1 MMMAVSPSAAVQTAA
16 AVAHIAE
23 MEEYGV
29 QIWMAQ
35 PAEPDEAQWA
45 ELALLLDETEQLQAR
60 QFKMATDRR
69 AYVLAHALRR
79 AALARALA
87 VAPQEIFISHEATG
101 KPVLVGAPAKRQMF
115 FSHSRSRGAVVFAL
129 SHAGP
134 IGIDVASIDTAIAD
148 FDLLAQFLALPEAR
162 RREADLGSDPA
173 VQFFFYWTA
182 LEAFWKAAGT
192 GLASGNPRIRCEKNR
207 CGTFDLLLEA
217 GGAQRPSARVVPVNA
232 PPGCMV
238 TLACLTPSA

>member
-1 MMMAVSPSAAVQTAA
+1 MMAVSLSAATQA
-16 AVAHIAE
+16 AVAVARIAE

-29 QIWMAQ
+29 QIWTAQ
-35 PAEPDEAQWA
+35 PDEPDEAQWA
-45 ELALLLDETEQLQAR
+45 ELALLLDETEQRRSR
-60 QFKMATDRR
+60 QFKMATDHR

-87 VAPQEIFISHEATG
+87 VAPHEIVISDEASG
-101 KPVLVGAPAKRQMF
+101 QPVLIGAPAKRQMF
-115 FSHSRSRGAVVFAL
+115 FSHSRSRDAVVFAL

-134 IGIDVASIDTAIAD
+134 IGIDVASVDPAIAD
-148 FDLLAQFLALPEAR
+148 FDLLAQFVALPEAR

-173 VQFFFYWTA
+173 RQFFFYWTA

-207 CGTFDLLLEA
+207 SGTFDILLEA
-217 GGAQRPSARVVPVNA
+217 SGAQRPSARVVPVNA

-238 TLACLTPSA
+238 TLACLTASS